1 MSAVTKLRVL
11 PKLRLQVAFMLILM
25 PLFVTQAFAQSSGN
39 KKPEDQGS
47 QSRQHMTIQWTDLLP
62 QDEIDI
68 LSNPPSYI
76 SDIEDG
82 SQEDQIG
89 SQKKNSIVLE
99 MEDRYQQA
107 LVSTRIKPEMTGRAV
122 RIPGFIVPLEFD
134 GEQIIT
140 EFFLVPYFGACLHM
154 PPPAPNQIIHVKYD
168 KGLELEALYYPFWI
182 SGVLTASLVEN
193 DMATAAYAIEM
204 DSYATYSQE

>member
-1 MSAVTKLRVL
+1 MSAVNK
-11 PKLRLQVAFMLILM
+11 LQVSRKLSLQAVFMLILM
-25 PLFVTQAFAQSSGN
+25 PFFVAQAFAQSSDD
-39 KKPEDQGS
+39 KKAEDQGAQSS
-47 QSRQHMTIQWTDLLP
+47 QHVTIQWTDLLP

-68 LSNPPSYI
+68 LANPPGYI

-82 SQEDQIG
+82 SPEDQIG
-89 SQKKNSIVLE
+89 SQANNSIVLE

-107 LVSTRIKPEMTGRAV
+107 LVSTRIKPEMDGRAV

-154 PPPAPNQIIHVKYD
+154 PPPAPNQIIHVKHE

-182 SGVLTASLVEN
+182 SGVLTASLVDN
-193 DMATAAYAIEM
+193 DIATAAYAIEM
-204 DSYATYSQE
+204 DSYEAYQQE

>member
-1 MSAVTKLRVL
+1 MSAVNKLQVSG
-11 PKLRLQVAFMLILM
+11 KLRLQVVFILTLM
-25 PLFVTQAFAQSSGN
+25 PLIVAQAFAQSSDN
-39 KKPEDQGS
+39 KKAEDQEA
-47 QSRQHMTIQWTDLLP
+47 QSSQHMTIQWTDLLP

-68 LSNPPSYI
+68 LANPPSYI

-82 SQEDQIG
+82 SPEDQIG
-89 SQKKNSIVLE
+89 SQANNSIVLE
-99 MEDRYQQA
+99 MDDRYQQA
-107 LVSTRIKPEMTGRAV
+107 LVSTRIKPEMDGRSV

-154 PPPAPNQIIHVKYD
+154 PPPAPNQIIYVKYE

-182 SGVLTASLVEN
+182 SGVLTASLIEN
-193 DMATAAYAIEM
+193 DIATAAYAIEM
-204 DSYATYSQE
+204 DSYEAYQQK

>member
-1 MSAVTKLRVL
+1 MSAVNKLRVL
-11 PKLRLQVAFMLILM
+11 PKLRPQVAFMLILM
-25 PLFVTQAFAQSSGN
+25 PLFVAQAFAQSSGN

-62 QDEIDI
+62 QDEVDI

-82 SQEDQIG
+82 SPEDQIG
-89 SQKKNSIVLE
+89 SPKKNSIVLE

>member
-1 MSAVTKLRVL
+1 MSAVNKLQVSG
-11 PKLRLQVAFMLILM
+11 KLRLQVVFILTLM
-25 PLFVTQAFAQSSGN
+25 PLIVAQAFAQSSDI
-39 KKPEDQGS
+39 KKAEEQEA
-47 QSRQHMTIQWTDLLP
+47 QSSQHMTIQWTDLLP

-68 LSNPPSYI
+68 LANPPSYI

-82 SQEDQIG
+82 SPEDQIG
-89 SQKKNSIVLE
+89 SQANNSIVLE
-99 MEDRYQQA
+99 MDDRYQQA
-107 LVSTRIKPEMTGRAV
+107 LVSTRIKPEMDGRSV

-154 PPPAPNQIIHVKYD
+154 PPPAPNQIIYVKYE

-182 SGVLTASLVEN
+182 SGVLTASLIEN
-193 DMATAAYAIEM
+193 DIATAAYAIEM
-204 DSYATYSQE
+204 DSYEAYQQK

>member
-1 MSAVTKLRVL
+1 MSAANKLRVSR
-11 PKLRLQVAFMLILM
+11 KLSLQVVFILTLM
-25 PLFVTQAFAQSSGN
+25 PLFIVQAFAQSSDI
-39 KKPEDQGS
+39 KKAKEQEA
-47 QSRQHMTIQWTDLLP
+47 QSSQHMTIQWTDLLP

-68 LSNPPSYI
+68 LANPPSYI
-76 SDIEDG
+76 RDIEDG
-82 SQEDQIG
+82 SPEDQIG
-89 SQKKNSIVLE
+89 SQANNSIALE

-107 LVSTRIKPEMTGRAV
+107 LVSTRIKPEMDGRAV

-134 GEQIIT
+134 GEQIVT

-154 PPPAPNQIIHVKYD
+154 PPPAPNQIIHVRYE

-193 DMATAAYAIEM
+193 DMATAAYAIDM
-204 DSYATYSQE
+204 DSYEAYKQE

>member
-1 MSAVTKLRVL
+1 MSAVNKLQVSG
-11 PKLRLQVAFMLILM
+11 KLRLQVVFILTLM
-25 PLFVTQAFAQSSGN
+25 PLIVAQAFAQSSDN
-39 KKPEDQGS
+39 KKAEDQEA
-47 QSRQHMTIQWTDLLP
+47 QSSQHMTIQWTDLLP

-68 LSNPPSYI
+68 LANPPSYI

-82 SQEDQIG
+82 SPEDQIG
-89 SQKKNSIVLE
+89 SQANNSIVLE
-99 MEDRYQQA
+99 MDDRYQQA
-107 LVSTRIKPEMTGRAV
+107 LVSTRIKPEMDGRSV

-154 PPPAPNQIIHVKYD
+154 PPPAPNQIIYVKYE

-182 SGVLTASLVEN
+182 SGVLTASLIEN
-193 DMATAAYAIEM
+193 DMAMAAYAIEM
-204 DSYATYSQE
+204 DSYEAYQQK

>member
-47 QSRQHMTIQWTDLLP
+47 QSRQYMTIQWTDLLP